1 MVCGEAIVK
10 LIVFSVN
17 TVFSLAG
24 LGILA
29 TGILYKLH
37 FNNVTNAIP
46 ADYQDIQIAPTLA
59 IVIGSIIF
67 TIAFLGCFG
76 TVRES
81 TCLLNWY
88 AIILLVI
95 FLSQIA
101 IGVFAF
107 LEIRSESSFKSA
119 VKGTLLQAFNGYEKE
134 SNKEIVNLLQEKF
147 KCCGVEGP
155 DYWLDKPTGIPSSC
169 FNEQTKRTDLHTDG
183 CLNKFVDFLHNS
195 VRTIGIVVL
204 TLSATEVAGA
214 ALLGVGVLLK
224 IKNNDIQNFIPDK
237 YYLGLPPLLLI
248 IIGSV
253 IFISATFGC
262 CGAVKENT
270 CMLTTFAIIL
280 LTLLIIQVAIGVY
293 AFLMVGDTQD
303 LKTSVKQL
311 VEKTFNDYNNTK
323 IAKGKVPDSCC
334 AGKQNCSLMSNDCY
348 RQGCAASAY
357 RWFKNGLDLLGILA
371 IAIAVIEIVGAIF
384 ALCLSSS
391 IKNQIRREAYA

>member
-1 MVCGEAIVK
+1 RIY
-10 LIVFSVN
+10 F
-17 TVFSLAG
+17 
-24 LGILA
+24 
-29 TGILYKLH
+29 
-37 FNNVTNAIP
+37 
-46 ADYQDIQIAPTLA
+46 QIA
-59 IVIGSIIF
+59 
-67 TIAFLGCFG
+67 
-76 TVRES
+76 
-81 TCLLNWY
+81 
-88 AIILLVI
+88 
-95 FLSQIA
+95 
-101 IGVFAF
+101 
-107 LEIRSESSFKSA
+107 
-119 VKGTLLQAFNGYEKE
+119 
-134 SNKEIVNLLQEKF
+134 
-147 KCCGVEGP
+147 
-155 DYWLDKPTGIPSSC
+155 
-169 FNEQTKRTDLHTDG
+169 
-183 CLNKFVDFLHNS
+183 
-195 VRTIGIVVL
+195 
-204 TLSATEVAGA
+204 GA
-214 ALLGVGVLLK
+214 SLLGVGVLLK

-253 IFISATFGC
+253 IFITATFGC

-323 IAKGKVPDSCC
+323 VAKEEFDVLQEFLHCCGVSEPNDWRWPGGRLPESCC
-334 AGKQNCSLMSNDCY
+334 ASKQNCTIISNDCY
-348 RQGCAASAY
+348 RQGCAASSY